1 MSPEVED
8 IRCDEAAAAA
18 DAGEEEPDAAEKH
31 DWATVRAVLL
41 LSCMFKY
48 TVQ

>member
-8 IRCDEAAAAA
+8 IRCDEAAA

-48 TVQ
+48 TVK